1 MRIDG
6 QTQMVVKMVVRP
18 IAKLSKEDLINLQ
31 RHGLNAATISADPSG
46 LFFAY
51 PSPDPRQG
59 CDDVTTTTHLQPTGY
74 AASAGKGG
82 RGPVARPS
90 TSGHAGISAL
100 MLVCELAGPDTFG
113 LHQERTTTTLPDAR
127 PSPT

>member
-1 MRIDG
+1 M
-6 QTQMVVKMVVRP
+6 P
-18 IAKLSKEDLINLQ
+18 
-31 RHGLNAATISADPSG
+31 ATISADPSG

-59 CDDVTTTTHLQPTGY
+59 RDDVTTTTHLQPTGY
-74 AASAGKGG
+74 AASAGKGS

-90 TSGHAGISAL
+90 TSGHAEISAL
-100 MLVCELAGPDTFG
+100 MLMRMCDLDAFG

>member
-1 MRIDG
+1 M
-6 QTQMVVKMVVRP
+6 P
-18 IAKLSKEDLINLQ
+18 
-31 RHGLNAATISADPSG
+31 ATISADPTG

-74 AASAGKGG
+74 AGSAGKGG
-82 RGPVARPS
+82 
-90 TSGHAGISAL
+90 AGLLRDHQLRDMPGSAHSCWCADL
-100 MLVCELAGPDTFG
+100 RADTFG
-113 LHQERTTTTLPDAR
+113 LHQERTTTTTLPDAR